1 MAALELF
8 DFQAGLPGQ
17 LVSFASD
24 LEIRLA
30 IEQDVE
36 PSNKQNCH
44 YWYVGP
50 NDCCSANDG
59 CNDKADKASPF
70 VTDGGES
77 STLHLADALA
87 GLDFKVY

>member
-1 MAALELF
+1 MVNGRYFGWIGRICLVGYSPFGMAALEFF

-36 PSNKQNCH
+36 PGNKQDCH
-44 YWYVGP
+44 YWYAGP
-50 NDCCSANDG
+50 NDRCSAND
-59 CNDKADKASPF
+59 
-70 VTDGGES
+70 
-77 STLHLADALA
+77 
-87 GLDFKVY
+87 